1 MKELIETVKR
11 VLIGE
16 SGTKFYNGKS
26 GYSLK
31 VDRQSPEL
39 YNNPKTILS
48 DDEQS
53 VEIASD
59 LGNQWSTIFGA
70 GKKLGLWTSSSKHS
84 APATFSLKLVGDRTH
99 FNKLISALKKTKLK
113 VSVKKLKK

>member
-1 MKELIETVKR
+1 MEDLIESAKHI
-11 VLIGE
+11 LLGE

-39 YNNPKTILS
+39 YNNPKIILS

-53 VEIASD
+53 VEIAGE
-59 LGNQWSTIFGA
+59 LGNLWSTIFGA
-70 GKKLGLWTSSSKHS
+70 GKKLGLWSSSSKHP

-99 FNKLISALKKTKLK
+99 FKKLVSALQKTKLK
-113 VSVKKLKK
+113 VKVKKLK